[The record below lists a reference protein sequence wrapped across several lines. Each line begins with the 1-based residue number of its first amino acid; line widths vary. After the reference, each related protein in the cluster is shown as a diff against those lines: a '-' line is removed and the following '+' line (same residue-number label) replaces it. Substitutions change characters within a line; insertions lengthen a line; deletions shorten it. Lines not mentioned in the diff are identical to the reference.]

1 MVYYKKLKKR
11 YSRYIKPLMLLID
24 LVIINSV
31 VLYISDNEY
40 LKPSFLIYI
49 NLFWI
54 TSSFFTS
61 FYRIFRHT
69 KFFRV
74 LSLLAIQF
82 SIFFMGF
89 FTYFSLFREGDIVN
103 NQTLILSNIF
113 IGITFFKY
121 GFIYALKRYRA
132 QGNNFRKIVVLGSD
146 DSSKK
151 TIKLFQNKKELGYQ
165 VSGFFTNKN
174 SKNKLFKGNIKDSFD
189 YVLNHQVDEIY
200 CSLAELTQEEV
211 KQVTM
216 FANTNHL
223 VVKLIPNANEL
234 YSKSYQTEY
243 YDDSLLVLNV
253 KKLPFEN
260 SENKLKKRIFDIVF
274 SLFTLIFLMTWL
286 TPIIWI
292 LIKLDSKGPVF
303 FRQKREGLNG
313 ELFVC
318 YKFRSMRV
326 NVVSNHNHTVK
337 NDIRVTK
344 LGSFLRKTSLDEL
357 PQFFNVLQGN
367 MSVVGPR
374 PHLKSLS
381 IEYQKNVNNYLE
393 RHAMKPGI
401 TGLAQVRGYRGEIRR
416 KSDIKNR
423 IRLDIFYIENW
434 SILLDVKIIF
444 QTIFNV
450 YKGEEKAY

>member
-1 MVYYKKLKKR
+1 
-11 YSRYIKPLMLLID
+11 MLLID
-24 LVIINSV
+24 LFIINSV
-31 VLYISDNEY
+31 ILYVSDKEY
-40 LKPSFLIYI
+40 LQPSFLIYI
-49 NLFWI
+49 NAFWLV
-54 TSSFFTS
+54 SSFFS
-61 FYRIFRHT
+61 GFYKIFRHT

-74 LSLLAIQF
+74 LSLLAIQL
-82 SIFFMGF
+82 SVFFMGF
-89 FTYFSLFREGDIVN
+89 FTYFSLFREGDVVN
-103 NQTLILSNIF
+103 NQTLILSSIF
-113 IGITFFKY
+113 IGITTLKY
-121 GFIYALKRYRA
+121 TFIYALKKYRA
-132 QGNNFRKIVVLGSD
+132 YGKNFRKIVVLGLD

-151 TIKLFQNKKELGYQ
+151 TIKLFQEKKEFGYQITGVFSNKK
-165 VSGFFTNKN
+165 SKTNLIN
-174 SKNKLFKGNIKDSFD
+174 GSIDESFNFILD
-189 YVLNHQVDEIY
+189 HQIDEIF
-200 CSLAELTQEEV
+200 CSLTELSQEEV
-211 KQVTM
+211 KQVTK

-223 VVKLIPNANEL
+223 VVKLIPDTNEL

-260 SENKLKKRIFDIVF
+260 SENKLKKRIFDILF
-274 SLFTLIFLMTWL
+274 SLFTLVFVMSWL

-292 LIKLDSKGPVF
+292 LIKIESKGPAF
-303 FRQKREGLNG
+303 FKQKREGLKG

-318 YKFRSMRV
+318 YKFRSMKT
-326 NVVSNHNHTVK
+326 NVISEHNHTVK
-337 NDIRVTK
+337 NDVRVTK
-344 LGSFLRKTSLDEL
+344 IGSFLRKTSLDEL

-401 TGLAQVRGYRGEIRR
+401 TGLAQVRGYRGEIRK

-434 SILLDVKIIF
+434 SILLDVKIIL